1 MILARPSGVSTMT
14 LYNKQSSFGHALAMH
29 STLTFSILMNDNGL
43 IEGNILG
50 HIVEITQSLGITE
63 FDA

>member
-29 STLTFSILMNDNGL
+29 STLILMNDNGL